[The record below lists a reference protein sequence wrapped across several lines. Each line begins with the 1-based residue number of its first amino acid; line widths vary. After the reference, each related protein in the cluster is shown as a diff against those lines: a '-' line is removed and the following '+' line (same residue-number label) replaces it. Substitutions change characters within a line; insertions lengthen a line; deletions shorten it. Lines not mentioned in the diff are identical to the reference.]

1 MGAAVAGAA
10 MGAADRAVAARG
22 PSDGEDAPARRARH
36 LLRRRADGVRD
47 LAHRSPLRSGG
58 PRGLGC
64 GGAPGPRKVT
74 EAPPRKGWQPR
85 ARDGAKT
92 LFSLLARCRRVME
105 EYPMRREGTPAS
117 GLKRTPASLSSGA
130 ARSSSSSIAE
140 GCSSRIHSA
149 PAAPRRALGT
159 GEARGAGAA
168 PRTHPARAGRGR
180 RASAAPRRGPL
191 SPGGGAGSHPSPV

>member
-1 MGAAVAGAA
+1 
-10 MGAADRAVAARG
+10 
-22 PSDGEDAPARRARH
+22 
-36 LLRRRADGVRD
+36 
-47 LAHRSPLRSGG
+47 
-58 PRGLGC
+58 
-64 GGAPGPRKVT
+64 
-74 EAPPRKGWQPR
+74 
-85 ARDGAKT
+85 
-92 LFSLLARCRRVME
+92 ME

-140 GCSSRIHSA
+140 CCSSRIHSA
-149 PAAPRRALGT
+149 PAAPRRASGT

-191 SPGGGAGSHPSPV
+191 SPGGGAGSHPSPARSTSRGFGARSRLREGARPSEHHRVKGGESIRCREALRYTCRDARCSGETRGAGGTAAAELRQDAEWERSGVPGKRLRRAITERLG